1 MEYIEK
7 FLKKTG
13 IVSIIES
20 IVFIILG
27 AILVWKADIAI
38 KVISYIL
45 GGIFIIIGIMKVIGY
60 FSMNKTHYELYN
72 YELIYGLMAIV
83 IGIITIYYS
92 TTIETILRIIIGI
105 WIIYSSF
112 IKLTLSIK
120 MKEMEIRAWV
130 YSLILA
136 IIMFGCG
143 LYIALNAGTI
153 IVTIG
158 IIMIIYS
165 IIDIIEDIICMI
177 NIKELF

>member
-7 FLKKTG
+7 MLKKTG
-13 IVSIIES
+13 FISIIES
-20 IVFIILG
+20 VVFIILG
-27 AILVWKADIAI
+27 GILVWKAELAI

-45 GGIFIIIGIMKVIGY
+45 GAIFICIGIAKVIKY
-60 FSMNKTHYELYN
+60 FSIYKKHYELFN
-72 YELIYGLMAIV
+72 YELIYGLMAVV

-112 IKLTLSIK
+112 IKLTLALKMRDLEIK
-120 MKEMEIRAWV
+120 AWV
-130 YSLILA
+130 YSLVLA

-143 LYIALNAGTI
+143 LFIVLNSGTL

-158 IIMIIYS
+158 IIMIVYS
-165 IIDIIEDIICMI
+165 VIDIIEDIICMI

>member
-60 FSMNKTHYELYN
+60 FSMNKAHYELYN